1 MHVYTFPRTN
11 ICNNAQKELAVN
23 VKISGVTVYQRL
35 ILLAEQLLQISGRM
49 CTVLKSGEYSGEIT
63 ITRTI
68 FPVQYRV
75 VIIGTIAYFCNNEI
89 VWRQYVFSVFLLTL
103 TCPMPCKIV
112 LQVLHEN

>member
-35 ILLAEQLLQISGRM
+35 ILLAEQLLQITGRM

-68 FPVQYRV
+68 FRSNIESLLLGQLPTSVTMKSS
-75 VIIGTIAYFCNNEI
+75 GGNMYFP
-89 VWRQYVFSVFLLTL
+89 YSS
-103 TCPMPCKIV
+103 
-112 LQVLHEN
+112 